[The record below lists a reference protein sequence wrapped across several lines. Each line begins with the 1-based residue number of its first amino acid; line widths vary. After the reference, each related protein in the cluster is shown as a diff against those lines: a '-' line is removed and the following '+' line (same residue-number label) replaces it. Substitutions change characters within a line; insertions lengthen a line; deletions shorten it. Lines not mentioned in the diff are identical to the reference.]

1 MYLSS
6 PDTAD
11 CSMHRSC
18 VDIHIQVDISTLSRY
33 TYLNHLSII
42 FDILRQ
48 IDNEGKDETMNQT
61 ELLTC
66 KSNLYIFIYPVTLSG
81 QMRAKVTH
89 SDVGPLCFAFCYF
102 HSTVGGSKIHT
113 KKYSVFLA
121 NMLIMYYVL
130 YRNR

>member
-1 MYLSS
+1 
-6 PDTAD
+6 
-11 CSMHRSC
+11 
-18 VDIHIQVDISTLSRY
+18 
-33 TYLNHLSII
+33 
-42 FDILRQ
+42 
-48 IDNEGKDETMNQT
+48 MNQT
-61 ELLTC
+61 ELHKTDNFVLTC